1 LRTLKTYVDFAR
13 PFTLLPPAL
22 GVVSGAVTAWG
33 AHGSR
38 PAIALAT
45 VLPVVWG
52 ALMAAVLN
60 SASNAINQ
68 IYDLDIDRVNKPRRP
83 LPAGVLSMGG
93 AWRFTV
99 LCFVLAWGL
108 AFLAAPPGL
117 EGHREC
123 FFIVLFTS
131 VLVWAYSAPPLR
143 TKRHGIWANVT
154 IAIPRGVLLKVAG
167 WSTVKTILGAEPW
180 FIGTIFGLFVLGAS
194 TTKDFADIEGD
205 RKGGCQTLPILYGVK
220 KAAWIIAPFFVLPFV
235 LIPIGVRTGVL
246 TGNPVL
252 LDVLAAALVAYGV
265 YTVYL
270 LVRRPEELAFTEN
283 HPSWTHMYLMM
294 MVAQVGF
301 ALAYVL

>member
-1 LRTLKTYVDFAR
+1 M
-13 PFTLLPPAL
+13 
-22 GVVSGAVTAWG
+22 
-33 AHGSR
+33 
-38 PAIALAT
+38 IALLAT
-45 VLPVVWG
+45 
-52 ALMAAVLN
+52 
-60 SASNAINQ
+60 
-68 IYDLDIDRVNKPRRP
+68 
-83 LPAGVLSMGG
+83 
-93 AWRFTV
+93 
-99 LCFVLAWGL
+99 
-108 AFLAAPPGL
+108 PPGL
-117 EGHREC
+117 ESHREC
-123 FFIVLFTS
+123 FWIVLFTS

-143 TKRHGIWANVT
+143 TKRHGVWANVT
-154 IAIPRGVLLKVAG
+154 IAVPRGLLLKVAG
-167 WSTVKTILGAEPW
+167 WSTVKTVLDVEPW

-205 RKGGCQTLPILYGVK
+205 RAGGCQTLPILYGVK
-220 KAAWIIAPFFVLPFV
+220 KAAWMIAPFFVLPFV
-235 LIPIGVRTGVL
+235 LIPLGVRAGIL